1 MKSFRQY
8 IKEDG
13 PSNGTGLFTYGLGF
27 QTDMIPDDFDV
38 EDYGDLDN
46 SNDIDKKGAQKI
58 PWEVENALYAERRR
72 EMVAKWLKAAGA
84 NAKESVGD
92 QSLPQVPDW
101 QTAKR

>member
-1 MKSFRQY
+1 MKSFKQY
-8 IKEDG
+8 IREEG
-13 PSNGTGLFTYGLGF
+13 PANGTGVFTYGLGF
-27 QTDMIPDDFDV
+27 QADMVPTDFDV
-38 EDYGDLDN
+38 EKYDGFERTKL
-46 SNDIDKKGAQKI
+46 

>member
-1 MKSFRQY
+1 MKSFKQY
-8 IKEDG
+8 IREEG
-13 PSNGTGLFTYGLGF
+13 PANGTGVFTYGLGF
-27 QTDMIPDDFDV
+27 QADMVPTDFDV
-38 EDYGDLDN
+38 EKYDGFERTKL
-46 SNDIDKKGAQKI
+46 

-92 QSLPQVPDW
+92 QALPQVPDW

>member
-1 MKSFRQY
+1 MKSFKQY
-8 IKEDG
+8 IREEG
-13 PSNGTGLFTYGLGF
+13 PANGTGVFTYGLGF
-27 QTDMIPDDFDV
+27 QADMVPTDFDV
-38 EDYGDLDN
+38 EKYDGFERTKL
-46 SNDIDKKGAQKI
+46 

-101 QTAKR
+101 QTDKR